1 MALTL
6 IPIPADL
13 TPDQLHL
20 NGIVQ
25 RRGRYS
31 YHWTNEI
38 DSGVYTWTPEAI
50 KVDTQYPALIAAIQ
64 AAIARATQTEPARAP
79 VLRRIKALARST
91 VGIDLEDLTNLQ
103 IKALL
108 AVLLYDARAI
118 DDNGRIRPL
127 KDWVRRWL
135 DD

>member
-1 MALTL
+1 MALTVISIPPGVTRDNFPL
-6 IPIPADL
+6 IGVVNRIGPN
-13 TPDQLHL
+13 T
-20 NGIVQ
+20 
-25 RRGRYS
+25 
-31 YHWTNEI
+31 YHWTDEVN
-38 DSGVYTWTPEAI
+38 SGDFTWQDDVIE
-50 KVDTQYPALIAAIQ
+50 VDDQYLALIATIQ
-64 AAIARATQTEPARAP
+64 AAIARATQTKPARAP

-91 VGIDLEDLTNLQ
+91 VGINLEDLTNLQ

>member
-50 KVDTQYPALIAAIQ
+50 EVDTQYPALIAAIR
-64 AAIARATQTEPARAP
+64 AAVAEQTEPGRAAA
-79 VLRRIKALARST
+79 LRRLKTLALST
-91 VGIDLEDLTNLQ
+91 VGVDLEDLTNPQ

-108 AVLLYDARAI
+108 AVLLYDAKAI
-118 DDNGRIRPL
+118 DDQGKIRPL
-127 KDWVRRWL
+127 REWVRRWL
-135 DD
+135 EE